1 MACQSWIIFFLYTLY
16 IPIQDCRPFPL
27 QPYRTETYRISL
39 FSTQKKILRYVTIR
53 LKWNRPLC
61 LTSTFYFS
69 AYSEQLKQYRDHCDV
84 ILNEITEALRYLQDL
99 HKQHLFV
106 STKTGAL
113 HEACEQ
119 LLQDQVRYMNAM

>member
-1 MACQSWIIFFLYTLY
+1 MAYQSWMTFFYT
-16 IPIQDCRPFPL
+16 PCTSIQGL
-27 QPYRTETYRISL
+27 
-39 FSTQKKILRYVTIR
+39 
-53 LKWNRPLC
+53 LC

>member
-1 MACQSWIIFFLYTLY
+1 MSSTL
-16 IPIQDCRPFPL
+16 
-27 QPYRTETYRISL
+27 
-39 FSTQKKILRYVTIR
+39 
-53 LKWNRPLC
+53 
-61 LTSTFYFS
+61 YFS

-99 HKQHLFV
+99 QKQHLFV

-119 LLQDQVRYMNAM
+119 LLQDQVGYLSA